1 MTIGGYKKI
10 VEKIIKDLDEMLERK
25 SICLDDEIEV
35 SGTNI
40 VQDLMIVQLMGN
52 NTIYGINGEVK

>member
-1 MTIGGYKKI
+1 
-10 VEKIIKDLDEMLERK
+10 MLERK

-40 VQDLMIVQLMGN
+40 VQDLMIVQIHGN
-52 NTIYGINGEVK
+52 NTIYGIKGEVK

>member
-10 VEKIIKDLDEMLERK
+10 VEEINKDLDKMLERK

-40 VQDLMIVQLMGN
+40 VQDLMIVQIHGN
-52 NTIYGINGEVK
+52 NTIYGIKGEVK